1 SGRPGCSEAGVG
13 AEVLAGVA
21 LGILLV
27 APSFLPSY
35 FLEILISVML
45 FGYLGAAW
53 NILGGYAGQ
62 FSFGHAAYFGIG
74 AYTSTLL
81 FLKLGV
87 TPWLRMLACRVLPPL
102 FGLFAGYLS
111 FRYGLRGPY
120 FSLVTLAFA
129 EMLRVVAVNTK
140 AVGSSLGLVI
150 PNREASPVQ
159 FVFAGKLPYYYV
171 ILAMALGAVW
181 ITRRV
186 ARSKLGYALL
196 AIRENEDAAEA
207 AGVDALGMKL
217 RAMAISSF
225 MTALGGTFYAQY
237 FAYIDPAITFGPS
250 VSIQGLLQAIVG
262 GAGTVL
268 GPVLGA
274 FVLTPV
280 SELSRAAMR
289 GRAGV
294 DVMVYG
300 LILILVISFLPR
312 GLMGWARARRGARA
326 WRCSGCA
333 VSPSGSAGSPPS
345 TASASSW
352 RRARSSASSVR
363 TARARR
369 RCSICSRAFSRRA
382 RAPFPSRANRSWA

>member
-1 SGRPGCSEAGVG
+1 VA
-13 AEVLAGVA
+13 AEVLGGAA
-21 LGILLV
+21 LLLLLV
-27 APSFLPSY
+27 TPPLLPPY
-35 FLEILISVML
+35 FLEVLISVLL

-81 FLKLGV
+81 FLRLGV
-87 TPWLRMLACRVLPPL
+87 SPWLGMLVGGVLATG
-102 FGLFAGYLS
+102 FGLAAGYLS

-150 PNREASPVQ
+150 PSREAAPWH
-159 FVFAGKLPYYYV
+159 FVFGGKLPYYYV
-171 ILAMALGAVW
+171 ILAMALAALWV
-181 ITRRV
+181 TRRV
-186 ARSKLGYALL
+186 ERSKLGYSLQ

-217 RAMAISSF
+217 RAMAVSSF

-300 LILILVISFLPR
+300 LILILVISFLPH
-312 GLMGWARARRGARA
+312 GLMGWARRR
-326 WRCSGCA
+326 
-333 VSPSGSAGSPPS
+333 
-345 TASASSW
+345 
-352 RRARSSASSVR
+352 RRAGA
-363 TARARR
+363 
-369 RCSICSRAFSRRA
+369 
-382 RAPFPSRANRSWA
+382 

>member
-1 SGRPGCSEAGVG
+1 VAAEAV
-13 AEVLAGVA
+13 AAAALVL
-21 LGILLV
+21 LLV
-27 APSFLPSY
+27 APPLLPPY
-35 FLEILISVML
+35 FLEILISVLL

-62 FSFGHAAYFGIG
+62 FSFGHAAFFGIG

-81 FLKLGV
+81 FLRLGV
-87 TPWLRMLACRVLPPL
+87 SPWLGMLAGGVLAAA
-102 FGLFAGYLS
+102 FGLAAGYLS

-129 EMLRVVAVNTK
+129 EMLRVVAVNTR

-150 PNREASPVQ
+150 PSRDAAPWH
-159 FVFAGKLPYYYV
+159 FVFGGKLPYYYV
-171 ILAMALGAVW
+171 ILAMALAALWV
-181 ITRRV
+181 TRRV
-186 ARSKLGYALL
+186 ERSKLGYSLQ
-196 AIRENEDAAEA
+196 AIRENEEAAEA

-280 SELSRAAMR
+280 SELSRAVMR

-300 LILILVISFLPR
+300 LILILVISFLPQ
-312 GLMGWARARRGARA
+312 GLMGWARRRGRA
-326 WRCSGCA
+326 
-333 VSPSGSAGSPPS
+333 
-345 TASASSW
+345 
-352 RRARSSASSVR
+352 
-363 TARARR
+363 
-369 RCSICSRAFSRRA
+369 
-382 RAPFPSRANRSWA
+382 